1 MTEVIVGFIKTV
13 SVDLSGFLGFVRGS
27 RLLLMLL
34 SLGFTGASLLAQ
46 STNTPVRVFELQA
59 ASTNSSGNASTN
71 SSGNNGNN
79 GVAKGKNKP
88 KVSERPQIIG
98 DTGSSSDTTKGKPA
112 NPGNSG
118 NGADPAEVKNL
129 VSKFQSA
136 RDQYI
141 SAQKELR
148 LKMKDATEEQRSVLR
163 DQLKDLL
170 DKWKEEQKQFVEE
183 TKERAKSMKQE
194 LQPDLG
200 KVVDGAGNEGSG
212 GRGR

>member
-1 MTEVIVGFIKTV
+1 MTEVSVGYFKTLLGSMSGYLGQARGAGLFMVLIFSTV
-13 SVDLSGFLGFVRGS
+13 SGGSLS
-27 RLLLMLL
+27 
-34 SLGFTGASLLAQ
+34 AQ
-46 STNTPVRVFELQA
+46 TTNSPVRAFELQA
-59 ASTNSSGNASTN
+59 ASTNSNGNASTN
-71 SSGNNGNN
+71 ANNSGNN

-88 KVSERPQIIG
+88 KVSERPQVIG
-98 DTGSSSDTTKGKPA
+98 ATSTSTDSAKGKPA

-118 NGADPAEVKNL
+118 NSADPAEVKTL
-129 VSKFQSA
+129 VTKFQSA

-148 LKMKDATEEQRSVLR
+148 LKMKDATEEQRGVLR

-170 DKWKEEQKQFVEE
+170 DKWKDEQKQFVEE
-183 TKERAKSMKQE
+183 TKERAKAMKQE

>member
-1 MTEVIVGFIKTV
+1 MTKVSVGHFKTV
-13 SVDLSGFLGFVRGS
+13 LSSFSGFLGQARGVRLFMVLIFS
-27 RLLLMLL
+27 
-34 SLGFTGASLLAQ
+34 SICGASSLSAQ
-46 STNTPVRVFELQA
+46 TTNSPTRIFELQA
-59 ASTNSSGNASTN
+59 ASTNSNGNASTN
-71 SSGNNGNN
+71 ANNNN

-88 KVSERPQIIG
+88 KVSERPQVIG
-98 DTGSSSDTTKGKPA
+98 ANSSGNDSTKGKPA

-118 NGADPAEVKNL
+118 NSADPAEVKSL
-129 VSKFQSA
+129 VTKFQSA

-141 SAQKELR
+141 SVQKELR

-183 TKERAKSMKQE
+183 TKERAKAMKQE